1 MPRIKLTLKSKL
13 YCNAFPHVI
22 NTKLKNKYKDR
33 NQNKNNRLV
42 SFKKINLNIY
52 NTYPLFIDHE
62 KPMIEINALQ

>member
-42 SFKKINLNIY
+42 SFKKNKSEYLQHLSTIY
-52 NTYPLFIDHE
+52 RS
-62 KPMIEINALQ
+62 